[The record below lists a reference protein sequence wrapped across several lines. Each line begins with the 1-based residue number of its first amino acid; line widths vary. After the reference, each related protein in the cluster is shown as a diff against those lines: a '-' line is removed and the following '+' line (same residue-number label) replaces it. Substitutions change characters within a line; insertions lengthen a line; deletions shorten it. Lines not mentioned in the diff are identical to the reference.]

1 MNKENKVDRGGGGRI
16 IKNLAKLKNLKNL
29 FEYQKSI
36 QNSIK
41 FKISK
46 RPNFLSSTAQL
57 AYIRLRQTF

>member
-1 MNKENKVDRGGGGRI
+1 MDKENKVDRGGGGRI

-46 RPNFLSSTAQL
+46 RANFLSSTAQL
-57 AYIRLRQTF
+57 AYIRLKQTF